1 LSKVPTFAYG
11 NKKPPCLFK
20 IFVIVRSFYKYLK
33 KWECLKQ
40 EMFLKSFNEIG
51 RVVVVNHDQ
60 GTCWAQVIGMQTQ
73 QTVQQVVETFQEMGN
88 GPYASKK

>member
-1 LSKVPTFAYG
+1 MNAKR
-11 NKKPPCLFK
+11 N
-20 IFVIVRSFYKYLK
+20 
-33 KWECLKQ
+33 LKQ